1 MSNLPVAVIGNG
13 RTSLAI
19 LEILRALKRE
29 VVGQFVEKDYLE
41 KSSTLEPKALELN
54 QLFERHPP
62 DSCEVF
68 VAIGYQELNQH
79 RKRVS
84 DLVESRGY
92 RLTTLVSP
100 LASVSTS
107 ADVSSGCFVGPFVD
121 IQPEARVGKGS
132 FIWASSIVGHG
143 SEVGEFAW
151 VSAQSAIGGDARIGR
166 MSFLGLGAVISHNVQ
181 IGASC
186 FVGASSLTA
195 KDLEDSSALLSP
207 SSTVFRGAARRVVQL
222 MDFER

>member
-1 MSNLPVAVIGNG
+1 MSNLPVAVVGNG

-19 LEILRALKRE
+19 LEILTVLNRE
-29 VVGQFVEKDYLE
+29 VVGQFVEKDYIE
-41 KSSTLEPKALELN
+41 KSSTLELEAWELN
-54 QLFERHPP
+54 QLFERHSP

-68 VAIGYQELNQH
+68 VAIGYQELNHH

-84 DLVESRGY
+84 DLVESRGFK
-92 RLTTLVSP
+92 LATLVSP
-100 LASVSTS
+100 LASISTS
-107 ADVSSGCFVGPFVD
+107 AYVGSGCFVGPFVE

-143 SEVGEFAW
+143 SDVGECAW
-151 VSAQSAIGGDARIGR
+151 VSALSAIGGDARIGR
-166 MSFLGLGAVISHNVQ
+166 MSFLGLGAVVSHNVQ

-195 KDLEDSSALLSP
+195 KDLEDGSALLSP
-207 SSTVFRGAARRVVQL
+207 SSTVFRGAARRVLQL

>member
-1 MSNLPVAVIGNG
+1 VSNLPVAVVGNG

-19 LEILRALKRE
+19 LEILMVLNRE
-29 VVGQFVEKDYLE
+29 VVGQFVEKDYIE
-41 KSSTLEPKALELN
+41 KSSALEHKAWELN
-54 QLFERHPP
+54 QLFEKHPP

-68 VAIGYQELNQH
+68 VAIGYQELNHH

-92 RLTTLVSP
+92 KLATLVSP

-107 ADVSSGCFVGPFVD
+107 ANVGSGCFVGPFVD
-121 IQPEARVGKGS
+121 IQPEARLGKGS
-132 FIWASSIVGHG
+132 FIWPSSIVGHG
-143 SEVGEFAW
+143 SDVGEFSW
-151 VSAQSAIGGDARIGR
+151 VSALSAIGGDARIGR
-166 MSFLGLGAVISHNVQ
+166 MSFLGLGAVVSHNVQ

-195 KDLEDSSALLSP
+195 KDLEDGSALLST
-207 SSTVFRGAARRVVQL
+207 SSTAFRGAARRVVEL